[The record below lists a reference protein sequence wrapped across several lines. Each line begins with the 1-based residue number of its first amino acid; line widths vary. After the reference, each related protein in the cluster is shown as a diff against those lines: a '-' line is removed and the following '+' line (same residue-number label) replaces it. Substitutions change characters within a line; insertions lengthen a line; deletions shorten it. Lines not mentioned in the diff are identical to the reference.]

1 MEVVLR
7 FAWAAA
13 TRQPSLNGVPLLAK
27 LLRLVMLLLISG
39 GGGGGGDVMRVQVK
53 KIKPAHCGL

>member
-1 MEVVLR
+1 MR
-7 FAWAAA
+7 FAWAAVA

-39 GGGGGGDVMRVQVK
+39 GGGGGDVMRVQVK
-53 KIKPAHCGL
+53 KIKPTHCGL